1 VSRLDQSEVER
12 LAQTTYRNK
21 SKYGLMI
28 KTLFQSGARVSEFA
42 HIRVEDLFLDDDPPQ
57 IHIVHAKRG
66 AERSPVL
73 PTEVANALH

>member
-28 KTLFQSGARVSEFA
+28 KTLFQSGARVSELRTSESRIFSWTM
-42 HIRVEDLFLDDDPPQ
+42 
-57 IHIVHAKRG
+57 IHHKFTLSTPSG
-66 AERSPVL
+66 AQNVVRCCL
-73 PTEVANALH
+73 RK